1 MAERSPIAQPLHRE
15 LADLA
20 NAVYDPDVSEVGRWR
35 RIQSFERS
43 SGLRAAV
50 FSDGQHQVLA
60 FAGSNQLRDWRTNI
74 AQAVGVNTKQYQ
86 QAIEI
91 ARDAKRQ
98 HGDTLMVVTGHSL
111 GGGLATNVAAAVG
124 IPAIVYNA
132 AAVHD
137 RTLKRNDID
146 PQAFRQEAESGQIV
160 NYRVKGDIV
169 NAISRGTLRPKPAG
183 VQVPLGVSRAGPI
196 GRHGIGTVLRA
207 LDESGL
213 FQDTAS
219 PMHETTPTQGTSPDI
234 LGTSATTPIQ
244 AAPSIDPHQRR
255 IEMAA
260 AFRAGPADKAIQAF
274 PELESAYKALEAVE
288 KKAAGMKP
296 QARDRIVST
305 MQEKLAR
312 QIEHGKPIPTPQ
324 KAARM
329 VVNANRGVER

>member
-20 NAVYDPDVSEVGRWR
+20 NAVYDPGVSQVGRWQ

-74 AQAVGVNTKQYQ
+74 AQAVGVDTQQYQ
-86 QAIEI
+86 EAIDI
-91 ARDAKRQ
+91 AREVKEQ
-98 HGDTLMVVTGHSL
+98 YGDGLIAVTGHSL
-111 GGGLATNVAAAVG
+111 GGGLATNASAITQ

-146 PQAFRQEAESGQIV
+146 PQAFRQEAESGQVV

-183 VQVPLGVSRAGPI
+183 VQVPLGVSRTGPV
-196 GRHGIGTVLRA
+196 GRHRIGTVLRA

-213 FQDTAS
+213 FQDTAH
-219 PMHETTPTQGTSPDI
+219 PMHETSPFQDT
-234 LGTSATTPIQ
+234 LPDVVGSSATTPAQI
-244 AAPSIDPHQRR
+244 APSIDPHQRR
-255 IEMAA
+255 IEMAE
-260 AFRAGPADKAIQAF
+260 AFRKGPADKAIQAF
-274 PELESAYKALEAVE
+274 PELESAYKALGAVE

-296 QARDRIVST
+296 QARDRVVSS

-312 QIEHGKPIPTPQ
+312 QIERGKPIPTPQ
-324 KAARM
+324 KAVRM
-329 VVNANRGVER
+329 VVNANRGIER